1 MTMDGQLNRKLLR
14 YVLTGGLSFLFEYTV
29 FIFVVYGFG
38 LKPEVGQ
45 AVSYISTLI
54 VNFLLLRSWAFR
66 SKDGD
71 KIRQHLVKYC
81 LLVVF
86 NLPAT
91 TLLIGWLT
99 AVGLAALIAKIV
111 VVVLTTVWN
120 YIVYDKLIFNQ
131 PLSPEDVI

>member
-1 MTMDGQLNRKLLR
+1 MTMGGQLNRRLLR
-14 YVLTGGLSFLFEYTV
+14 YVLAGGLSFLFEYTV
-29 FIFVVYGFG
+29 FISVVYGFG
-38 LKPEVGQ
+38 LEPEVGQ
-45 AVSYISTLI
+45 AISYILTLI
-54 VNFLLLRSWAFR
+54 VNFLLLRSWTFK

-99 AVGLAALIAKIV
+99 AIGLAALIAKIV
-111 VVVLTTVWN
+111 VVALTTVWN
-120 YIVYDKLIFNQ
+120 YIVYDKLIFKQ

>member
-1 MTMDGQLNRKLLR
+1 MTMDGQLNHKVLR
-14 YVLTGGLSFLFEYTV
+14 YVTAGGLSFLFEYAV

-38 LKPEVGQ
+38 FGPEVGQ
-45 AVSYISTLI
+45 AISYILTLI
-54 VNFLLLRSWAFR
+54 VNFVLLRSWAFK
-66 SKDGD
+66 SKDRD
-71 KIRQHLVKYC
+71 NIRHHLVKYC

-91 TLLIGWLT
+91 TILIGWLT

-120 YIVYDKLIFNQ
+120 YIVYDKLIFKQ